1 MLIIYVGNLILKLMI
16 HECVFMDN
24 EERTVSVHSSIN
36 ELKNL
41 VDDDPSIVSFILI
54 HVIDVYTIPYYAF
67 FIYRY
72 YHVY

>member
-36 ELKNL
+36 GLKNL
-41 VDDDPSIVSFILI
+41 VDDNLSIVTFILI

-67 FIYRY
+67 FI
-72 YHVY
+72 